1 MPIKSGLLLSIITSG
16 GLFKVTFANNGKDEK
31 VGYIK
36 KHIIS
41 MYYGDSDSDILDARK
56 AANVESIIMMC
67 PLNSMK
73 LPYPVNGS
81 FIEKVIINSQY

>member
-1 MPIKSGLLLSIITSG
+1 MPVKRGLLLSIITSG

-56 AANVESIIMMC
+56 ANVEGIIMMC

-73 LPYPVNGS
+73 LLYPVNGS